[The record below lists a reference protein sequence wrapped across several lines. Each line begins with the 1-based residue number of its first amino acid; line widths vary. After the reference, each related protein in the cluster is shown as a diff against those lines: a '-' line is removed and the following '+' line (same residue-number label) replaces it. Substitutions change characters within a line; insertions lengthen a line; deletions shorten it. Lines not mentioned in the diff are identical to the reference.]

1 MGLRK
6 GVYDKPYLAGTTDP
20 ENRPMNGNPLD
31 RDSIGALI
39 QSSPPLI
46 DHYLS
51 LPDQLQPNGF
61 DVTLREVARLA
72 SPGGMGA
79 GSGQRDLSEVEAL
92 AFGPGDWLQLDPGPY
107 LVTFNEV
114 VHLPLDIMA
123 LGRTRSSLLR
133 SGVSIHTAVWDSG
146 YQGRSQALLVVHHP
160 MSYRVQRGAKLMQL
174 IFFRLDGP
182 VSQGYQGR
190 FQGENL

>member
-1 MGLRK
+1 
-6 GVYDKPYLAGTTDP
+6 
-20 ENRPMNGNPLD
+20 MNGNPLD
-31 RDSIGALI
+31 RDSIGELI

-51 LPDQLQPNGF
+51 LEDQLQPNGF
-61 DVTLREVARLA
+61 DVTLREAARLT
-72 SPGGMGA
+72 SPGIMGA
-79 GSGQRDLSEVEAL
+79 GSGHRELADVEDLP
-92 AFGPGDWLQLDPGPY
+92 FGHGGWLHLDQGPY

-160 MSYRVQRGAKLMQL
+160 QGYRVQKDAKLMQL
-174 IFFRLDGP
+174 IFFRLDRP

>member
-1 MGLRK
+1 
-6 GVYDKPYLAGTTDP
+6 
-20 ENRPMNGNPLD
+20 MNGNPLD

-39 QSSPPLI
+39 QDSPPLI
-46 DHYLS
+46 DHYIS

-61 DVTLREVARLA
+61 DVTLREAARLA
-72 SPGGMGA
+72 SPGSMGA
-79 GSGQRDLSEVEAL
+79 GSGHRELAEVKPL
-92 AFGPGDWLQLDPGPY
+92 DFGPGGWLQLDQGPY
-107 LVTFNEV
+107 LVAFNEV
-114 VHLPLDIMA
+114 VNLPLDIMA

-146 YQGRSQALLVVHHP
+146 YQGRSQALLVVHLP
-160 MSYRVQRGAKLMQL
+160 QGYRVQKDAKLMQL
-174 IFFRLDGP
+174 IFFRLDRP

>member
-1 MGLRK
+1 
-6 GVYDKPYLAGTTDP
+6 
-20 ENRPMNGNPLD
+20 MNGNPLD
-31 RDSIGALI
+31 RDSIGELI
-39 QSSPPLI
+39 HGSPPLI
-46 DHYLS
+46 EHYLS
-51 LPDQLQPNGF
+51 LEDQLQPNGF
-61 DVTLREVARLA
+61 DVTLREAARLA
-72 SPGGMGA
+72 SPGSMGA

-92 AFGPGDWLQLDPGPY
+92 DFGPGDWLHLDQGPY

-114 VHLPLDIMA
+114 VNLPLDIMA

-160 MSYRVQRGAKLMQL
+160 QGYRVQKDAKLMQL
-174 IFFRLDGP
+174 IFFRLDRP

-190 FQGENL
+190 FQGENQ